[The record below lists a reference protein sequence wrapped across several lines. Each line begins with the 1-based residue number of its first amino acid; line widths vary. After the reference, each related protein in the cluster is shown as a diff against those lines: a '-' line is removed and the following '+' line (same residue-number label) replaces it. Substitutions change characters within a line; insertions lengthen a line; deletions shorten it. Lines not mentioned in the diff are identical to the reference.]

1 LIKQARDPYAL
12 FEIISVVTSGLIAE
26 WVVMS
31 LGGNSKAVG
40 AIPVGLALGLM
51 IFSHHERGETPRS
64 LGFRFDNFW
73 PALRLLLVPTIV
85 AGAVVV
91 LGNLWM
97 RGSEFAIAPL
107 RWRFLTLPL
116 WALFQQY
123 ALQGFINTR
132 AQLHFGKGAKSIL
145 LAGAVFSLLHF
156 PNPILMVLTMFGG
169 VLWAIVY
176 QRVPN
181 LFAPALSHSLA
192 SLLLT
197 LSVSP
202 QLGHGLRVGLKY
214 FR

>member
-1 LIKQARDPYAL
+1 M
-12 FEIISVVTSGLIAE
+12 VTSCLITE

-31 LGGNSKAVG
+31 LGGNSKAIG

-73 PALRLLLVPTIV
+73 PALRLLLAPTIV
-85 AGAVVV
+85 AIAVVV
-91 LGNLWM
+91 LGCLWM

-107 RWRFLTLPL
+107 RPRFLTLPL

-132 AQLHFGKGAKSIL
+132 AQLQFGKGAKSIL
-145 LAGAVFSLLHF
+145 LVGAVFSLLHF
-156 PNPILMVLTMFGG
+156 PNPILMVLTLFGG

-181 LFAPALSHSLA
+181 LYAPALSHALGSLMV
-192 SLLLT
+192 T

>member
-1 LIKQARDPYAL
+1 M
-12 FEIISVVTSGLIAE
+12 VTSGLIAE

-40 AIPVGLALGLM
+40 TIPVALALGLM

-73 PALRLLLVPTIV
+73 PALRLLLVPTMV
-85 AGAVVV
+85 AGALV
-91 LGNLWM
+91 LLGSRWL
-97 RGSEFAIAPL
+97 RGSEFALAPL

-132 AQLHFGKGAKSIL
+132 AQLHFGKGVKSIL
-145 LAGAVFSLLHF
+145 LVGAAFSLLHF
-156 PNPILMVLTMFGG
+156 PNPILMLLTLIGG

-181 LFAPALSHSLA
+181 LYAPALSHALA
-192 SLLLT
+192 SFLLT

-214 FR
+214 FL

>member
-1 LIKQARDPYAL
+1 LIKQTRDPYAL
-12 FEIISVVTSGLIAE
+12 FEIISVVISCLITE

-31 LGGNSKAVG
+31 LGGNSKAIG

-51 IFSHHERGETPRS
+51 IFSHYERGETPRS

-73 PALRLLLVPTIV
+73 PALRLLLVPTIL

-91 LGNLWM
+91 LGSLWM

-107 RWRFLTLPL
+107 RGRFLTLPL

-145 LAGAVFSLLHF
+145 LAGAVFCLLHF
-156 PNPILMVLTMFGG
+156 PNPILMVLTLFGG

-181 LFAPALSHSLA
+181 LYAPALSHTLGSLMV
-192 SLLLT
+192 T
-197 LSVSP
+197 LSISP

>member
-1 LIKQARDPYAL
+1 M
-12 FEIISVVTSGLIAE
+12 VTSGLIAE

-40 AIPVGLALGLM
+40 AIPVALALGLM

-73 PALRLLLVPTIV
+73 PALRLLLVPTMV
-85 AGAVVV
+85 AGALV
-91 LGNLWM
+91 LLGSRWL
-97 RGSEFAIAPL
+97 RGSEFALAPL
-107 RWRFLTLPL
+107 RWRFLSLPL

-132 AQLHFGKGAKSIL
+132 AQLRFGKGAKSVL
-145 LAGAVFSLLHF
+145 LTGAAFSLLHF
-156 PNPILMVLTMFGG
+156 PNPILMVLTFIGG

-181 LFAPALSHSLA
+181 LYVPALSHALA
-192 SLLLT
+192 SLLLS
-197 LSVSP
+197 LSLSP

-214 FR
+214 FL